1 MTAKFEE
8 GESIDSL
15 IATYGGD
22 PGSINDDGTT
32 NTYVVSADSASYD
45 SAFVEAAMSVD
56 TIGQLSAPANGRYGC
71 YMVYY
76 DSDVPA
82 GEVDYDS
89 VKEALT
95 ADLLEETRQSV
106 YDAQIATWSEELHAV
121 YYLENFR

>member
-1 MTAKFEE
+1 
-8 GESIDSL
+8 
-15 IATYGGD
+15 
-22 PGSINDDGTT
+22 
-32 NTYVVSADSASYD
+32 
-45 SAFVEAAMSVD
+45 
-56 TIGQLSAPANGRYGC
+56 
-71 YMVYY
+71 MVYY

-106 YDAQIATWSEELHAV
+106 YDAQIAAWSEELHAV